1 MSLILLIFGVGA
13 ASVGMFIFWLPSHR
27 AGERASNERNAAHF
41 IKTLA
46 SAEADF
52 RANDRDGNGVQD
64 FWTADV
70 SGLYS
75 IARLIDRE
83 VAEADARPRVPLV
96 SKPIPYHGYYF
107 VAMETDNSEDQDET
121 LRQYTDKKSGKVHHP
136 AKFAFCAYPAEFG
149 VTGRNTFIVNEGNT
163 ILWRH
168 TGGDPVIQWPSH
180 EYQRHDWA
188 LGD

>member
-1 MSLILLIFGVGA
+1 MGLVLLIVGVGA
-13 ASVGMFIFWLPSHR
+13 ASVGFFFFWLPAHR
-27 AGERASNERNAAHF
+27 ARERASNERSASAYLRV
-41 IKTLA
+41 LA

-70 SGLYS
+70 AGLY
-75 IARLIDRE
+75 AYGLIDRG

-96 SKPIPYHGYYF
+96 PKPIPFHGYYF

-121 LRQYTDKKSGKVHHP
+121 LREDTDKKSGRVHHP
-136 AKFAFCAYPAEFG
+136 AKFAFCAFPAEYR
-149 VTGRNTFIVNEGNT
+149 VTGGNTYIVNEGNT
-163 ILWRH
+163 VLWRH
-168 TGGDPVIQWPSH
+168 TGGEPVFQWPSH